1 MNLAAALIIEL
12 ASRDQVWEDHEPG
25 RHEMPA
31 VLCAPYIAGM
41 RLYPHRFDSVLYG
54 LDGGQRAPVVAEI
67 VGN

>member
-1 MNLAAALIIEL
+1 
-12 ASRDQVWEDHEPG
+12 
-25 RHEMPA
+25 MPA

-54 LDGGQRAPVVAEI
+54 LDGGQRAPVVAEL

>member
-1 MNLAAALIIEL
+1 MDLATALIIER
-12 ASRDQVWEDHEPG
+12 ATRDQVWEDHEPG
-25 RHEMPA
+25 HEMPA
-31 VLCAPYIAGM
+31 VLCASYIAGM